1 MRLKGRRREAER
13 GVSRGRSSGREAES
27 GCNFIFGSLSDAKDQ
42 TERRAKRTVG
52 LEGKGSQMSRRLELP
67 QAGTGEARRGMRS
80 VEVPAA
86 THENERSGAS
96 DLMERVCERANLQAA
111 LKRVRKNKGSAGI
124 DGMTVDELPEHLK
137 THWPALREQLLSG
150 TYQPSAVRK

>member
-1 MRLKGRRREAER
+1 
-13 GVSRGRSSGREAES
+13 
-27 GCNFIFGSLSDAKDQ
+27 
-42 TERRAKRTVG
+42 
-52 LEGKGSQMSRRLELP
+52 MSRRLELP